1 MASALRAT
9 NMNKA
14 NGLTDSRLSA
24 PVRCRWIYALV
35 TIGLSVALATAATL
49 ALDIYVHQRLAKY
62 AALNVW
68 GYRGPVVG
76 RKKPGNRR
84 IVIIGGSTVFGVAF
98 SVNEAFPAVLSRL
111 LERQSST
118 PISVV
123 NLGFPAENAYAY
135 RAVEQDYAYLNTDL
149 VVLYG
154 EKNANG
160 TLAEVM
166 RDDSL
171 VYRLTGYYPL
181 LPTALR
187 EKAFALRYEG
197 DLNAAYAHARA
208 PSHTSLPTRMA
219 AAVLGSIWSV
229 TNAATSHLDR
239 VGQRPPEPAVHLTT
253 CAPPWTSYCDA
264 MYRAIVFARCKGQT
278 VLVVTQ
284 PDAPEQTDVSEEQQA
299 LRTMLR
305 ERFQSDR
312 DVWYLDLSR
321 AVDVHDRTL
330 AFEGSHLTPLGNQ
343 RVAER
348 LAEYLGPWLRGSN
361 RR

>member
-1 MASALRAT
+1 VAIEGRGPERAT
-9 NMNKA
+9 Y
-14 NGLTDSRLSA
+14 SA
-24 PVRCRWIYALV
+24 RRRYLFVLV
-35 TIGLSVALATAATL
+35 TSGLSVILAAAITL
-49 ALDIYVHQRLAKY
+49 ALDIYVHDRLAKY
-62 AALNVW
+62 AAVNVW
-68 GYRGPVVG
+68 GYRGPVAG
-76 RKKPGNRR
+76 RKKPGERR
-84 IVIIGGSTVFGVAF
+84 IVIVGGSTVFGVAF
-98 SVNEAFPAVLSRL
+98 SVTEAFPAVLGRL
-111 LERQSST
+111 LERHSST

-135 RAVEQDYAYLNTDL
+135 RAVEQDYAYLHADL

-154 EKNANG
+154 EKNSNG

-187 EKAFALRYEG
+187 EKAFALRYQG
-197 DLNAAYAHARA
+197 DLNAGYAHARA
-208 PSHTSLPTRMA
+208 PSHPALPARMV
-219 AAVLGSIWSV
+219 AAVFGSIWTV
-229 TNAATSHLDR
+229 TNAITSHLDR
-239 VGQRPPEPAVHLTT
+239 LGQRPPEPALHFTT

-264 MYRAIVFARCKGQT
+264 MYRAIAFARCRGQT

-284 PDAPEQTDVSEEQQA
+284 PDAPEQTDVNEEQQA

-305 ERFQSDR
+305 ERFQTDR

-330 AFEGSHLTPLGNQ
+330 AFEGSHLTPPGHQ

-348 LAEYLGPWLRGSN
+348 LAEYLGPWLRASD